1 MHPGSFLLALLLL
14 LWNGLAGA
22 APDSRNLQIVADGEK
37 RVALVIGN
45 SAYPGLAALK
55 NPVNDASDIAAKLR
69 SLGFDVTLKTNVNL
83 KQMLRAMTEFGGK
96 LSDGSVALFFY
107 AGHGMQVRGK
117 NYLIPVDAEILSEAA
132 VSSEAADADQL
143 LDKLAPARVSMV
155 ILDACRNNPFERK
168 FRSGGGGGLAQMNA
182 PAGTLVAYATAPGKT
197 ASDGTG
203 RNGLYT
209 HELLSAMGE
218 PNRKV
223 EDVFKR
229 VRTNVLKKSRETQI
243 PWESSSLTG
252 DFYFM
257 PGAALTPSPAAP
269 ETPPPPATA
278 VDEAE
283 RMLWQ
288 AVERSNN
295 PADYEIYLKQYS
307 RGHYVQLAMAR
318 LDQLKEEAA
327 TQEESNA
334 WKTAEQGSKADVATY
349 LERFP
354 NGKYA
359 GLARLRLARIQTE
372 ETKATD
378 IYVGKWICVMKAAT
392 GPGHT
397 CHFEIT
403 RGRNNDILIA
413 GAYEWKGFIG
423 AGVKKPFSNARLL
436 DDQLEFQIVNISDHP
451 NSTVKLRPVSASRL
465 EGTVNDSSLIYATK
479 Q

>member
-1 MHPGSFLLALLLL
+1 
-14 LWNGLAGA
+14 
-22 APDSRNLQIVADGEK
+22 
-37 RVALVIGN
+37 
-45 SAYPGLAALK
+45 
-55 NPVNDASDIAAKLR
+55 
-69 SLGFDVTLKTNVNL
+69 
-83 KQMLRAMTEFGGK
+83 MLRAMTEFGGK

-182 PAGTLVAYATAPGKT
+182 PAGILVAYATAPGKT
-197 ASDGTG
+197 ASDGAG

-209 HELLSAMGE
+209 QELLRAMSE

-229 VRTNVLKKSRETQI
+229 VRTNVLKKSGETQI

-257 PGAALTPSPAAP
+257 PGTAPMPSLAAP
-269 ETPPPPATA
+269 ETPLPPAAA

-288 AVERSNN
+288 AVEQSDN
-295 PADYEIYLKQYS
+295 ATDYEIYLKQYS

-318 LDQLKEEAA
+318 LDQLRQEAAMQEEA
-327 TQEESNA
+327 NA
-334 WKTAEQGSKADVATY
+334 WKKAEQGSKGDIATY

-354 NGKYA
+354 NGKYV
-359 GLARLRLARIQTE
+359 GLARLQLAKIQRE
-372 ETKATD
+372 AEKATE
-378 IYVGKWICVMKAAT
+378 IYVGNWICVMKAAV

-397 CHFEIT
+397 CRFEIT
-403 RGRNNDILIA
+403 RGKSNDILIA
-413 GAYEWKGFIG
+413 GAYEWKGSFG
-423 AGVKKPFSNARLL
+423 AGVNKPFSNARLV
-436 DDQLEFQIVNISDHP
+436 DGQLEFQIVNISDHP